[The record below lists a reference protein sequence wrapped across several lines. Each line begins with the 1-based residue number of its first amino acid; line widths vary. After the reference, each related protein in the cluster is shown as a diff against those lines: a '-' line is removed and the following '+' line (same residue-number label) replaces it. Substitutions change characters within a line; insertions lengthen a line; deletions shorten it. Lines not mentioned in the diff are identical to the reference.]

1 MPSVT
6 ARTESPS
13 MSHLVELRHCR
24 RVYDNGRIIALDDVS
39 FSVSR
44 GDFIAVTGPSGSGK
58 STLLDVLCGLEEPS
72 DGEVLFGGEVVR
84 GRSDWARIRSER
96 IGFIFQSFYLIPS
109 LTVAENIELAM
120 LWQGVSARVRRERVT
135 ELLERLGLGARG
147 RQHPLQLSGGER
159 QRVAIAR
166 ALANRPE
173 LIVADEPTGSLDSR
187 SSADIID
194 LLEDLQ
200 RNAAIT
206 VVIVTHDRMIAD
218 RCDRRVELVDGRI
231 VSDLR
236 RQSASEA
243 TT

>member
-1 MPSVT
+1 
-6 ARTESPS
+6 
-13 MSHLVELRHCR
+13 MSQLVELRNCR

-39 FSVSR
+39 FSVTR
-44 GDFIAVTGPSGSGK
+44 GDYIAITGPSGSGK

-72 DGEVLFGGEVVR
+72 SGEVLFDGAIVR
-84 GRSDWARIRSER
+84 GRTDWARIRSER
-96 IGFIFQSFYLIPS
+96 IGFVFQSFYLIPS

-120 LWQGVSARVRRERVT
+120 LWQGISARDRRDRVA
-135 ELLERLGLGARG
+135 ELLERLGLGQRG

-200 RNAAIT
+200 RNNAIT
-206 VVIVTHDRMIAD
+206 VVIVTHDRAIAE

-231 VSDLR
+231 VSDQR
-236 RQSASEA
+236 VPRIAATSEVSA
-243 TT
+243 

>member
-1 MPSVT
+1 
-6 ARTESPS
+6 
-13 MSHLVELRHCR
+13 MSQLVELRNCR

-44 GDFIAVTGPSGSGK
+44 GDFIAITGPSGSGK

-72 DGEVLFGGEVVR
+72 SGEVLFDGEIVR
-84 GRSDWARIRSER
+84 GRTDWARIRSER
-96 IGFIFQSFYLIPS
+96 IGFVFQSFYLIPS

-120 LWQGVSARVRRERVT
+120 LWQGISARDRRDRVA
-135 ELLERLGLGARG
+135 ELLERLGLGKRG
-147 RQHPLQLSGGER
+147 GQHPLQLSGGER

-200 RNAAIT
+200 RNNAIT
-206 VVIVTHDRMIAD
+206 VVIVTHDRAIAE

-231 VSDLR
+231 VSDQRVPRLAAPSEV
-236 RQSASEA
+236 SA
-243 TT
+243 

>member
-1 MPSVT
+1 
-6 ARTESPS
+6 
-13 MSHLVELRHCR
+13 MSQLVELRNCR

-44 GDFIAVTGPSGSGK
+44 GDFIAITGPSGSGK

-72 DGEVLFGGEVVR
+72 SGEVLFDGEIVR
-84 GRSDWARIRSER
+84 GRTDWARIRSER
-96 IGFIFQSFYLIPS
+96 IGFVFQSFYLIPS

-120 LWQGVSARVRRERVT
+120 LWQGISAHDRRDRVA
-135 ELLERLGLGARG
+135 ELLERLGLGKRG
-147 RQHPLQLSGGER
+147 GQHPLQLSGGER

-200 RNAAIT
+200 RNNAIT
-206 VVIVTHDRMIAD
+206 VVIVTHDRAIAE

-231 VSDLR
+231 VSDQRVPQLAATSEV
-236 RQSASEA
+236 SA
-243 TT
+243 

>member
-72 DGEVLFGGEVVR
+72 DGEVLFDGEVVR

-173 LIVADEPTGSLDSR
+173 LIVADEPTGRLDSR

>member
-1 MPSVT
+1 
-6 ARTESPS
+6 
-13 MSHLVELRHCR
+13 MSQLVELRNCR

-44 GDFIAVTGPSGSGK
+44 GDFIAITGPSGSGK

-72 DGEVLFGGEVVR
+72 SGEVLFDGEIVR
-84 GRSDWARIRSER
+84 GRTDWARIRSER
-96 IGFIFQSFYLIPS
+96 IGFVFQSFYLIPS

-120 LWQGVSARVRRERVT
+120 LWQGISARDRRDRVS
-135 ELLERLGLGARG
+135 ELLERLGLGQRG
-147 RQHPLQLSGGER
+147 GQHPLQLSGGER

-200 RNAAIT
+200 RNNAIT
-206 VVIVTHDRMIAD
+206 VVIVTHDRAIAE

-231 VSDLR
+231 VSDQRVPRLAAPSEV
-236 RQSASEA
+236 SA
-243 TT
+243 

>member
-1 MPSVT
+1 
-6 ARTESPS
+6 

-72 DGEVLFGGEVVR
+72 DGEVLFDGEVVR